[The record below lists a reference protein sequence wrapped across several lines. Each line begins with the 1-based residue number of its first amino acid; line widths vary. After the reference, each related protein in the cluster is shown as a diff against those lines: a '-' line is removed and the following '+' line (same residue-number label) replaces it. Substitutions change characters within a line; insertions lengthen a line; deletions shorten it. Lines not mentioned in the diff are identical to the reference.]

1 MPFNINDIL
10 SKLRKKK
17 DGKKSAVASQQ
28 TVEKAEKEREKRL
41 KNAPRNPFLDA
52 RSEWNNVNGS
62 VLASRQAWMVTAIL
76 ALLVTLASVAG
87 MIYIGSQ
94 SKIMPFVVEVDK
106 AGTVI
111 GGGTVDMNPKASDRV
126 KQAFVASFIT
136 QARMITPDITLL
148 RRAVEFVRDT
158 VRQGD
163 PAYVKLSEYWQN
175 NPPNIRA
182 EKELVEVQIVSTLA
196 ASESTWEVEWVEI
209 SRARDGTLQSRTPMR
224 ALVTITSDPSR
235 ITNTALMRKNPLGLF
250 VTDINWSPKSM

>member
-1 MPFNINDIL
+1 MPWSLKELF
-10 SKLRKKK
+10 KKRPK
-17 DGKKSAVASQQ
+17 NAEAGKKEAQQ
-28 TVEKAEKEREKRL
+28 AVEKAEAAKQKRI
-41 KNAPRNPFLDA
+41 KNAPRNPFLEA
-52 RSEWNNVNGS
+52 RSEWNAVNGAA
-62 VLASRQAWMVTAIL
+62 LAGRQAWMIV
-76 ALLVTLASVAG
+76 ALLSLLVALASVAG
-87 MIYIGSQ
+87 VIHIGSQ
-94 SKIMPFVVEVDK
+94 SKIMPYVVEVDK
-106 AGTVI
+106 AGTVV
-111 GGGTVDMNPKASDRV
+111 GGGTLDMNPKASDRV
-126 KQAFVASFIT
+126 KQSFVASFIT